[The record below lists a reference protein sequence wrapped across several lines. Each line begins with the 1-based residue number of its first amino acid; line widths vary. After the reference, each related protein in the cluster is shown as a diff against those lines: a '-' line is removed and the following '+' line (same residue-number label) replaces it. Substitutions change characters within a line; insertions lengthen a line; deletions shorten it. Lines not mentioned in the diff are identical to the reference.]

1 MSVYFSL
8 GEHGFFEDH
17 NKPDDAIAIS
27 DELHWSLVEG
37 LARGEIIV
45 INDAGELDLEAT
57 TQLRAAA

>member
-8 GEHGFFEDH
+8 HEHGFFEDH

-27 DELHWSLVEG
+27 DELHWSLIEG

-45 INDAGELDLEAT
+45 INDAGEP
-57 TQLRAAA
+57 